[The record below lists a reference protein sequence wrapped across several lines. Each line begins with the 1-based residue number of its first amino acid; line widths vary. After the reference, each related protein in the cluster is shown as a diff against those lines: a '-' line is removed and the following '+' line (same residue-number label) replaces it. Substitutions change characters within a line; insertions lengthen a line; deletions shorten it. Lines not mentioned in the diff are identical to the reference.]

1 MLRTLAILQIAFFTG
16 LKVQAAEVE
25 DRLPAPPDGKS
36 WKLIWHDE
44 FDGNRLD
51 ESKWE
56 PRPGG
61 KRKGGWWSPKAI
73 SLDGQGVTKWASGAR
88 PV

>member
-1 MLRTLAILQIAFFTG
+1 MLRTLATLQIG
-16 LKVQAAEVE
+16 LFIGLTLQAAEVE
-25 DRLPAPPDGKS
+25 DRLPTPPDGKS

-56 PRPGG
+56 PRPGVMEG
-61 KRKGGWWSPKAI
+61 FHTFGRRCLFS
-73 SLDGQGVTKWASGAR
+73 
-88 PV
+88 